1 MKPRAWWD
9 AAWVR
14 ALAGLAAGIGAA
26 LLCAWLR
33 TPIPWML
40 GPLFGLA
47 LLRVAG
53 LDLTAPRGSRYV
65 GQWIIGTALGL
76 YFSPAVL
83 RHIAAVWYLPLIGAL
98 VAVGIGYLAGAILAK
113 VARIDRTTALF
124 ASVPG
129 GASEMAT
136 LGDAFGA
143 RPDHVTA
150 AQSLRMLLVVAIVP
164 AAFTLLE
171 VHGSDA
177 TLIAARGFDA
187 MRLAGLMAAT
197 LVGAFA
203 ARALRLP
210 NAFMLGALLVSIPA
224 SAMELPLSAVP
235 TPLSNAGQMLLG
247 LSLGSRFRRDFLQGA
262 PRFLFGVVVSIVAA
276 VVVSAAIA
284 WVLARLTGQSA
295 ATLILGMAPGGVA
308 EMAITAKVLQLGV
321 PLVTA
326 FHVTRLIVLLMVTAP
341 LFRYAR
347 GWRSGR

>member
-1 MKPRAWWD
+1 
-9 AAWVR
+9 
-14 ALAGLAAGIGAA
+14 
-26 LLCAWLR
+26 
-33 TPIPWML
+33 ML
-40 GPLFGLA
+40 GPLFALA

-53 LDLTAPRGSRYV
+53 LDLSAPAGSRYL

-76 YFSPAVL
+76 YFTPAVL
-83 RHIAAVWYLPLIGAL
+83 RHIAAVWYLPLIGAV
-98 VAVGIGYLAGAILAK
+98 VAIGIGYLGGAILAR

-143 RPDHVTA
+143 RADLVAA

-164 AAFTLLE
+164 AAFTLAD

-177 TLIAARGFDA
+177 TLIAVRPFDPTK
-187 MRLAGLMAAT
+187 LAALMAAT
-197 LVGAFA
+197 LAGAFA

-210 NAFMLGALLVSIPA
+210 NAFVLGALAVSIPA
-224 SAMELPLSAVP
+224 SAFELPLSSIP
-235 TPLSNAGQMLLG
+235 TPLSNAGQLLLG
-247 LSLGSRFRRDFLQGA
+247 LALGSRFRRDFLQGA
-262 PRFLFGVVVSIVAA
+262 PRFLFGVLVSVVSAIAA
-276 VVVSAAIA
+276 SAAIA
-284 WVLARLTGQSA
+284 WLLARLTGQNA

-326 FHVTRLIVLLMVTAP
+326 FHVTRLIVLLMATAP
-341 LFRYAR
+341 LFRHAR
-347 GWRSGR
+347 AWRRRV